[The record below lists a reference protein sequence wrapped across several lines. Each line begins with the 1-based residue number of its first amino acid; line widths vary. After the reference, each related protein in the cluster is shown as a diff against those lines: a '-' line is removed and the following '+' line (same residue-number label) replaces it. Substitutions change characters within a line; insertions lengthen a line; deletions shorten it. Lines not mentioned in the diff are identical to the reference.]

1 MSSGIKIT
9 SVEMRYI
16 ALFEN
21 ITGATVKD
29 CIVDEEANQIIYVVK
44 EGNVG
49 IAIGKGGKN
58 IRLLERMT
66 GKKHD
71 IIEHSENPDR
81 AGGNGDD
88 RGQYHIPL
96 QPADGSFPFDCRRSA
111 IVLPFPGSLF
121 RARHP
126 GWRFERL
133 NDFFAVHGGASVC
146 SRLAEAPF
154 FMERFQSLHQPDVIS
169 VFGFQQTCHQVI

>member
-9 SVEMRYI
+9 SREMRYI

-29 CIVDEEANQIIYVVK
+29 CIVDEDSNQIIYVVK

-71 IIEHSENPDR
+71 IIEHSENPTQFIKNALKPAQVKEIRITERPDGKTM
-81 AGGNGDD
+81 AVVSVNPKDKGVAIGKNGKNAE
-88 RGQYHIPL
+88 RI
-96 QPADGSFPFDCRRSA
+96 
-111 IVLPFPGSLF
+111 
-121 RARHP
+121 
-126 GWRFERL
+126 RF
-133 NDFFAVHGGASVC
+133 
-146 SRLAEAPF
+146 LAK
-154 FMERFQSLHQPDVIS
+154 RYFQIQNVSI
-169 VFGFQQTCHQVI
+169 T